1 MVRGKSYSVWKCIPI
16 LVVGMLHSK
25 GISML
30 IRDGYYYHI
39 KDEFFLLVNDSTL
52 MSNKENGGYR
62 PHYLAVKDAE
72 NPSIFWMVPVSS
84 KYDKYKN
91 FTLRQEELSQ
101 NSFYIIWSCIKK
113 EFGFSFPTSIRST
126 VLCLKKYHKKKI
138 DLCTLPLTVV
148 PHHGMQQFF
157 VYGHQR
163 HKDTPET
170 ALRACTVAEA
180 TMPAYPLKAIVIAS
194 WSRLLKNTKYF
205 GGSTL
210 LSFLTA

>member
-1 MVRGKSYSVWKCIPI
+1 
-16 LVVGMLHSK
+16 
-25 GISML
+25 ML

-101 NSFYIIWSCIKK
+101 NSFYII
-113 EFGFSFPTSIRST
+113 
-126 VLCLKKYHKKKI
+126 
-138 DLCTLPLTVV
+138 
-148 PHHGMQQFF
+148 
-157 VYGHQR
+157 
-163 HKDTPET
+163 
-170 ALRACTVAEA
+170 
-180 TMPAYPLKAIVIAS
+180 
-194 WSRLLKNTKYF
+194 
-205 GGSTL
+205 
-210 LSFLTA
+210 